1 MFEKFY
7 KLISNDIGIDLGTS
21 NTLVYLKG
29 HGIVVNEPSVVAV
42 NMKTS
47 QILAVGTKA
56 KEMLGRTP
64 GHIKAIRPL
73 VDGVISDF
81 EVTEEMLS
89 YLINKADKI
98 SKKFARPRVLI
109 GVPTGTTNVETRAVY
124 DAARSAG
131 AREVFLVEEPM
142 AAAIGI
148 RLPIKDPVGSM
159 IIDIGGGTT
168 DIAVIS
174 LGGVVKSKNLKI
186 AGDRLN
192 NDIITYMR
200 DEFKILIG
208 ERTAEMIKISIGS
221 VLPGEYMETEVHG
234 RDLLTG
240 LPRAVVV
247 TDSDIREA
255 ITPSVRGLVEGVK
268 DMLETTP
275 PEILSDIMHR
285 GITLSGGGALIPGLD
300 QLLQRVLKIPVYVV
314 EDPLSAVARGTG
326 VILDNI
332 PFYKEVLI
340 VNQDKIMMSNYNS
353 ILIENINLKEI
364 LGRKNEKTA
373 MILAAVLSKPN
384 QSPYDTIIIDAGTKQ
399 GLKTGDVIFA
409 LGNIPIGRVSNVYPN
424 SSKVILFSNSGEKM
438 QVVISGKDVFMEVVG
453 RGGGNFEMILPRDF
467 ILVKGDQVVLPGITS
482 YVLGI
487 VETII
492 SDPRDPFVKA
502 LLVSPAN
509 IQELKFV
516 QVELQK

>member
-1 MFEKFY
+1 MLEKLY

-29 HGIVVNEPSVVAV
+29 QGIVINEPSVVAV
-42 NMKTS
+42 NIKTN
-47 QILAVGTKA
+47 QILAVGTQA

-89 YLINKADKI
+89 YLINKADKM

-109 GVPTGTTNVETRAVY
+109 GVPSGTTNVETRAVY

-142 AAAIGI
+142 AAAIGV
-148 RLPIKDPVGSM
+148 RLPINDPVGSM

-174 LGGVVKSKNLKI
+174 LGGIVKSKNLKI

-192 NDIITYMR
+192 NDIIAYMR

-208 ERTAEMIKISIGS
+208 ERTAEMVKIAIGS
-221 VLPGEYMETEVHG
+221 VSQGEYMETEIHG

-240 LPRAVVV
+240 LPREVVV

-255 ITPSVRGLVEGVK
+255 LALSVRGLVEGVK
-268 DMLETTP
+268 DMLETAP
-275 PEILSDIMHR
+275 PEILSDIMTR
-285 GITLSGGGALIPGLD
+285 GITLSGGGALLPGLD
-300 QLLQRVLKIPVYVV
+300 QMLQKVLKIPVYVV

-326 VILDNI
+326 VILDNMTL
-332 PFYKEVLI
+332 YKEVLI
-340 VNQDKIMMSNYNS
+340 GNQD
-353 ILIENINLKEI
+353 E
-364 LGRKNEKTA
+364 
-373 MILAAVLSKPN
+373 
-384 QSPYDTIIIDAGTKQ
+384 
-399 GLKTGDVIFA
+399 
-409 LGNIPIGRVSNVYPN
+409 
-424 SSKVILFSNSGEKM
+424 
-438 QVVISGKDVFMEVVG
+438 
-453 RGGGNFEMILPRDF
+453 LP
-467 ILVKGDQVVLPGITS
+467 
-482 YVLGI
+482 
-487 VETII
+487 
-492 SDPRDPFVKA
+492 PR
-502 LLVSPAN
+502 
-509 IQELKFV
+509 
-516 QVELQK
+516 